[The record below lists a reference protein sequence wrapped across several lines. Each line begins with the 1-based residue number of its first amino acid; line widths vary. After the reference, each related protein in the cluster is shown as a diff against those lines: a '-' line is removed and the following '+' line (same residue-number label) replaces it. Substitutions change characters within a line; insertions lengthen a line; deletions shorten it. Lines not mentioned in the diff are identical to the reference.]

1 MPTLTKQIA
10 KQYRTDPDKVS
21 LNVYTAIDVEAAEVI
36 TRHKGHL
43 YLTGLT
49 SLSDGAAEAL
59 ARHAGHVHL
68 GDLKEISDT
77 GLLSMAKRLRQIHW
91 AAGLTKRLKQLMSAS
106 VSDGKASPPQEWSDG
121 RVVLQPPGKD
131 ATWRTQSYLS
141 KHKGIP
147 TSLFKWFTSL
157 LPEAHLRE
165 VDYGYYKVQE
175 MTEAA
180 AGLLVENRSFFEAI
194 RSSGTRKERQRIAG
208 QRDGDMQ
215 ALEEVAAHSG
225 YSAKEVVLK
234 HQRLAELAAA
244 GNLALVAEMLTS
256 GDSSWVHDS
265 LLVGAGIS
273 DEGRLV
279 MGEPLRRLGSAYI
292 KVRYRFVAGRELATL
307 TRWFAEGIGVLAL
320 SQSSPVAAPGG
331 GLRMERLKNVAVIS
345 DTFTMLVQ
353 HVFCRY
359 PALCPWIVNDEE
371 TGSASA
377 TVAGFLSSLDA
388 LTEAEA
394 ETLAR
399 HRGKLDLR
407 DLKTIS
413 STGIKTL
420 SRHQGDLDLSSLT
433 EVTDEDAT
441 ALAQHSG
448 RIMLRGLKALSGG
461 TGHVA
466 LATAQIRDSE
476 AEGTLWLDG
485 LETISV
491 EVASV
496 LSRFPGTLD
505 LRGLTSL
512 PEDCAVALG
521 RHLGDLRIGG
531 LASLSAVAAKAISRN
546 RGELDFS
553 MFQGFASGGSS
564 LITLPD
570 DVAEALSRH
579 VGILRLDNVSRLSDK
594 ASAALAQHE
603 GLVRLNGL
611 VSLPPNAAKHLSR
624 HRGGLSLYGL
634 KDLSESAA
642 ECLAAYDGELRLS
655 QKAEAAVTRAR
666 KKLSST
672 NE

>member
-1 MPTLTKQIA
+1 MPTLNKQIA
-10 KQYRTDPDKVS
+10 EQYRADPDKVG

-36 TRHKGHL
+36 TRHKGRL

-59 ARHAGHVHL
+59 AGHEGHL
-68 GDLKEISDT
+68 HLWDLKEISDH

-91 AAGLTKRLKQLMSAS
+91 AAGLTKRLKRLMSAP
-106 VSDGKASPPQEWSDG
+106 VSDGKAFPPEEWSDG
-121 RVVLQPPGKD
+121 RVVLPPAGKD

-180 AGLLVENRSFFEAI
+180 AGLLVENRGFFEAI

-234 HQRLAELAAA
+234 HQRLAELAAS

-292 KVRYRFVAGRELATL
+292 KAQYRFVAGRELATL

-320 SQSSPVAAPGG
+320 SQSSSVAAAGG
-331 GLRMERLKNVAVIS
+331 VLRMERLKNVGVIS
-345 DTFTMLVQ
+345 DTFSMLVQ

-359 PALCPWIVNDEE
+359 PALRPWIVDDEE

-377 TVAGFLSSLDA
+377 RVAGFLSSLDA

-512 PEDCAVALG
+512 PEDCAMALG

-531 LASLSAVAAKAISRN
+531 LASLSAAAAKAIARN

-553 MFQGFASGGSS
+553 TFQRFASGGSS

-570 DVAEALSRH
+570 AVAEALARH

-594 ASAALAQHE
+594 AAAALAQHE
-603 GLVRLNGL
+603 GLVSLNGL
-611 VSLPPNAAKHLSR
+611 VSLPPSAAKPLSR

-642 ECLAAYDGELRLS
+642 ECLAAYDGELSLP
-655 QKAEAAVTRAR
+655 QKAESAVTRAR
-666 KKLSST
+666 KKLKQGI
-672 NE
+672 

>member
-10 KQYRTDPDKVS
+10 KQYRADPDKVS

-106 VSDGKASPPQEWSDG
+106 VSDGKESPPQEWSDG

-244 GNLALVAEMLTS
+244 GNLALVAEMLTT

-292 KVRYRFVAGRELATL
+292 KDRYRFVAGRELATL

-320 SQSSPVAAPGG
+320 SQSSPVAAAGG
-331 GLRMERLKNVAVIS
+331 VLRMERLKNVAVIS

-359 PALCPWIVNDEE
+359 PALRPWIVNDEE

-377 TVAGFLSSLDA
+377 RVAGFLSSLDA
-388 LTEAEA
+388 LTEAEV

-413 STGIKTL
+413 SKGIKTL

-441 ALAQHSG
+441 VLAQHSG

-476 AEGTLWLDG
+476 AEGTLWMDG

-496 LSRFPGTLD
+496 LSRFPGTLV

-531 LASLSAVAAKAISRN
+531 LASLSVVAAKAIARN

-594 ASAALAQHE
+594 AAAALAQHE

-624 HRGGLSLYGL
+624 HRGGAELVWTEGL
-634 KDLSESAA
+634 V
-642 ECLAAYDGELRLS
+642 GVRRRLS
-655 QKAEAAVTRAR
+655 GGV
-666 KKLSST
+666 
-672 NE
+672 

>member
-10 KQYRTDPDKVS
+10 KQYRADPDKVS

-106 VSDGKASPPQEWSDG
+106 VSDGKESPPQEWSDG

-244 GNLALVAEMLTS
+244 GNLAFVAEMLTT

-292 KVRYRFVAGRELATL
+292 KDRYRFVAGRELATL

-320 SQSSPVAAPGG
+320 SQSSPVAAAGG
-331 GLRMERLKNVAVIS
+331 VLRMERLKNVAVIS

-359 PALCPWIVNDEE
+359 PALRPWIVNDEE

-377 TVAGFLSSLDA
+377 RVAGFLSSLDA
-388 LTEAEA
+388 LTEAEV

-413 STGIKTL
+413 SKGIKTL

-441 ALAQHSG
+441 VLAQHSG

-476 AEGTLWLDG
+476 AEGTLWMDG

-496 LSRFPGTLD
+496 LSRFPGTLV

-531 LASLSAVAAKAISRN
+531 LASLSVVAAKAIARN

-579 VGILRLDNVSRLSDK
+579 VGILRLDNVSSLSDK
-594 ASAALAQHE
+594 AAAALAQHE

-624 HRGGLSLYGL
+624 HRGGAELVWTEGL
-634 KDLSESAA
+634 V
-642 ECLAAYDGELRLS
+642 GVRRRLS
-655 QKAEAAVTRAR
+655 GGV
-666 KKLSST
+666 
-672 NE
+672 